1 MLKVNKLLYIGTGLH
16 INPITNFTNTKEF
29 IFIDTLPKSEY
40 SEKKINYNYNFCNEL
55 ITKLNN
61 HNFKLIKTFNN
72 NNKII
77 NSTLIKFYN
86 NDTNQKVNYYIS
98 TNFVD
103 TTNNKLINDIKSS
116 DALLVSSLYPNKKL
130 LNYFTFPKKL
140 FCNYSTIYNFK
151 RDHWLDD
158 EYDESIFSVLDTE
171 LTLKYFNELFLIKNN
186 KIQYFTS
193 INELK
198 ESIC

>member
-61 HNFKLIKTFNN
+61 HNFKLTKTFNN

-86 NDTNQKVNYYIS
+86 NNTNQKVNYYIS
-98 TNFVD
+98 TNFAD
-103 TTNNKLINDIKSS
+103 TNNNKLINDIETS

-140 FCNYSTIYNFK
+140 FCNYSIIYNFK

-171 LTLKYFNELFLIKNN
+171 STLKYFNELYLIKNN
-186 KIQYFTS
+186 KIQYFNS